1 MARLEVP
8 RPATFVSLTG
18 FMGVGK
24 SRIGRELARAL
35 MLHFIDLDRY
45 IERRTGLS
53 IPDIFRHLGEEAFRR
68 MEKEAVRELLGKDFL
83 VLSLGGGTFMDP
95 ESRRALLARG
105 PVVCLWASP
114 ETILERA
121 TRKPGE
127 RPLLQVANPLERI
140 RTLLEERAPI
150 YREAHVH
157 VSTDSRQVD
166 EVVEEIVAKLWDHA
180 KAKRA

>member
-1 MARLEVP
+1 MTRLEIP
-8 RPATFVSLTG
+8 RPATFISLTG

-53 IPDIFRHLGEEAFRR
+53 IPDIFRHLGEEAFRQ
-68 MEKEAVRELLGKDFL
+68 MEREAVQELLGKEYL

-95 ESRRALLARG
+95 ENRKKLLARG
-105 PVVCLWASP
+105 PVVALWASP

-121 TRKPGE
+121 IRKPGE
-127 RPLLQVANPLERI
+127 RPLLQVENPLERI
-140 RTLLEERAPI
+140 RTLLEARTPI

-157 VSTDSRQVD
+157 VSTDNRKVE
-166 EVVEEIVAKLWDHA
+166 EVVEEIVEKLWSYA
-180 KAKRA
+180 KANRP

>member
-68 MEKEAVRELLGKDFL
+68 MEKEAVRELVGKDYL
-83 VLSLGGGTFMDP
+83 VLALGGGTFVDP
-95 ESRRALLARG
+95 ENRQALLHRG
-105 PVVCLWASP
+105 PVVALWASP

-127 RPLLQVANPLERI
+127 RPLLQVENPLERI
-140 RTLLEERAPI
+140 RTLLQARTPI

-157 VSTDSRQVD
+157 VSTDHRRVE
-166 EVVEEIVAKLWDHA
+166 EVVAEIVEKLWTYA
-180 KAKRA
+180 EARGA

>member
-1 MARLEVP
+1 MTRLEVP

-24 SRIGRELARAL
+24 SRIGWELARAL

-68 MEKEAVRELLGKDFL
+68 MEKEAVRELVAKDFL
-83 VLSLGGGTFMDP
+83 VLSLGGGTFVDP
-95 ESRRALLARG
+95 ENRAMLLGRG
-105 PVVCLWASP
+105 PVVALWASP

-121 TRKPGE
+121 TRKPGQ
-127 RPLLQVANPLERI
+127 RPLLQVENPLERI
-140 RTLLEERAPI
+140 RTLLEARRPI
-150 YREAHVH
+150 YQEAHIH
-157 VSTDSRQVD
+157 VSTDGRKVE
-166 EVVEEIVAKLWDHA
+166 EVVEEIVEKLWSHA
-180 KAKRA
+180 KAKRP

>member
-1 MARLEVP
+1 MARIEVP

-35 MLHFIDLDRY
+35 LLHFIDLDRY
-45 IERRTGLS
+45 IERYTGIS

-68 MEKEAVRELLGKDFL
+68 MEKEAVGELIRKDYL
-83 VLSLGGGTFMDP
+83 VLSLGGGTFLDP
-95 ESRRALLARG
+95 ENRKALLSRG
-105 PVVCLWASP
+105 PVVALWASP

-127 RPLLQVANPLERI
+127 RPLLQVENPLERI
-140 RTLLEERAPI
+140 RSLLQARTPI
-150 YREAHVH
+150 YQEAHIH
-157 VSTDSRQVD
+157 VSTDGRRVE
-166 EVVEEIVAKLWDHA
+166 EVVEEIVTKLWAYA
-180 KAKRA
+180 KDRGP

>member
-24 SRIGRELARAL
+24 SRIGRELARTL

-53 IPDIFRHLGEEAFRR
+53 IPDIFRHLGEETFRR
-68 MEKEAVRELLGKDFL
+68 MEKEAVRELVAKDFL
-83 VLSLGGGTFMDP
+83 VLSLGGGTFVDP
-95 ESRRALLARG
+95 ESRSLLLARG
-105 PVVCLWASP
+105 PVVALWASP

-127 RPLLQVANPLERI
+127 RPLLQVENPLERI
-140 RTLLEERAPI
+140 RALLEARTPI
-150 YREAHVH
+150 YQEAHVH
-157 VSTDSRQVD
+157 VSTDHRQVE
-166 EVVEEIVAKLWDHA
+166 EVVEEIVAKLWA
-180 KAKRA
+180 YAEAKRS